1 MIKRY
6 DNFRE
11 SKHSVYQMM
20 KEIEQMCEADRYQS
34 PQIETADR
42 SYNEGVLR
50 YLWEIA
56 EIRHIDALG
65 GTEAPSGM
73 RRYGIDDKVGFEGI
87 IHMAP
92 TGIACGIKVV
102 KYPIGTLME
111 YQQWPGGYIEGF
123 VRMDSDD
130 PRFGEYFIWTYTK
143 MQNLMDILEKF
154 EGKLEIL

>member
-1 MIKRY
+1 MPIKKY
-6 DNFRE
+6 SSFNE
-11 SKHSVYQMM
+11 SSYQMM
-20 KEIEQMCEADRYQS
+20 KEIEQMCEKDRYQS
-34 PQIETADR
+34 PQIETTDK
-42 SYNEGVLR
+42 SYNEELQR

-56 EIRHIDALG
+56 EIKSIDALG

-73 RRYGIDDKVGFEGI
+73 RRYGIDGKIGFEEI

-102 KYPIGTLME
+102 KYPIGSLME

-123 VRMDSDD
+123 IRMDSDD
-130 PRFGEYFIWTYTK
+130 PRFGEYFVWTYMK
-143 MQNLMDILEKF
+143 MQRLQDILEKF

>member
-1 MIKRY
+1 MPIKKY
-6 DNFRE
+6 SSFNE
-11 SKHSVYQMM
+11 SSYHMM
-20 KEIEQMCEADRYQS
+20 KEIEQMCAADRYQA
-34 PQIETADR
+34 PQIETTDK
-42 SYNEGVLR
+42 SYNEELQR

-56 EIRHIDALG
+56 EIKSIDALG

-73 RRYGIDDKVGFEGI
+73 RRYGIDDKTSFEEI

-123 VRMDSDD
+123 IRMDSDD
-130 PRFGEYFIWTYTK
+130 PRFGEYFVWTYIK
-143 MQNLMDILEKF
+143 MQRLQDILEKF
-154 EGKLEIL
+154 EGKIEIL

>member
-1 MIKRY
+1 
-6 DNFRE
+6 
-11 SKHSVYQMM
+11 MM
-20 KEIEQMCEADRYQS
+20 KEIEQMCAADRYQS
-34 PQIETADR
+34 PQIETTDK
-42 SYNEGVLR
+42 SFNEDLQR

-56 EIRHIDALG
+56 EIKNIDALG

-73 RRYGIDDKVGFEGI
+73 RRYSINDMAEFEDI

-102 KYPIGTLME
+102 KHPIGTLME

-123 VRMDSDD
+123 IRMDSDD
-130 PRFGEYFIWTYTK
+130 PRFGEYFVWTYMK
-143 MQNLMDILEKF
+143 MQRLQDILEKF